1 MGVEGGAIFSQP
13 CAARQRVYPGSR
25 RRREGFNAMHYDGS
39 FEVPIQK
46 QKVYDF
52 VVDPAKITSIFPD
65 VQDVRVIDENNFA
78 LKAKVGISFIRG
90 MMDVKMSIVERN
102 PPSFARMKAKGN
114 GLSSSVEL
122 ENTFTMEDAAGG
134 SGTIVKWAAD
144 AKIAGL
150 MASVGSRLIDAAAQK
165 YVAEIIGSLK
175 EKLSSS

>member
-1 MGVEGGAIFSQP
+1 V
-13 CAARQRVYPGSR
+13 
-25 RRREGFNAMHYDGS
+25 HYDGS
-39 FEVPIQK
+39 FEVPVQK
-46 QKVYDF
+46 QKVYEF
-52 VVDPAKITSIFPD
+52 VTDPKKITSIFPD
-65 VQDVRVIDENNFA
+65 VQDVKVIDENNFS

-90 MMDVKMSIVERN
+90 MMDVRMTILERR
-102 PPSFARMKAKGN
+102 PPAFAKMKAKGN

-122 ENTFTMEDAAGG
+122 ENTFTMEDVPGG
-134 SGTIVKWAAD
+134 SGTLVKWAAD

>member
-1 MGVEGGAIFSQP
+1 
-13 CAARQRVYPGSR
+13 
-25 RRREGFNAMHYDGS
+25 MHYDGS
-39 FEVPIQK
+39 FEVPMPR

-52 VVDPAKITSIFPD
+52 VTDPSKITSIFPD
-65 VQDVRVIDENNFA
+65 VQDVKVADSDNVS

-102 PPSFARMKAKGN
+102 PPGFAKMKSKGN

-122 ENTFTMEDAAGG
+122 ENTFTIEESAGG
-134 SGTIVKWAAD
+134 NGSLVKWAAD

-165 YVAEIIGSLK
+165 YVSEIIGSLR

>member
-1 MGVEGGAIFSQP
+1 L
-13 CAARQRVYPGSR
+13 
-25 RRREGFNAMHYDGS
+25 HYDGS
-39 FEVPIQK
+39 FEVPVPK

-52 VVDPAKITSIFPD
+52 VMDPAKIASIFPD
-65 VQDVRVIDENNFA
+65 VQDVKVIDENNFT

-90 MMDVKMSIVERN
+90 MMDVKMNIVERR

-122 ENTFTMEDAAGG
+122 ENTFNIEDAG
-134 SGTIVKWAAD
+134 SGTLVKWAAD
-144 AKIAGL
+144 AKISGL

-175 EKLSSS
+175 EKLSS

>member
-1 MGVEGGAIFSQP
+1 MRLLPPKDLSWPA
-13 CAARQRVYPGSR
+13 PGSPRFR
-25 RRREGFNAMHYDGS
+25 RMHYDGS
-39 FEVPIQK
+39 FEVPVSK

-52 VVDPAKITSIFPD
+52 VMDPAKITSIFPD
-65 VQDVRVIDENNFA
+65 VQDVKVLDENNFT

-90 MMDVKMSIVERN
+90 MMDVKLTITERT
-102 PPSFARMKAKGN
+102 PPTFAKMKAKGN

-122 ENTFTMEDAAGG
+122 ENTFTMEDAPGGAG
-134 SGTIVKWAAD
+134 TVVRWAAD

-165 YVAEIIGSLK
+165 YVTEIIGSLK

>member
-1 MGVEGGAIFSQP
+1 
-13 CAARQRVYPGSR
+13 
-25 RRREGFNAMHYDGS
+25 MHYDGS
-39 FEVPIQK
+39 FEVPVEK

-65 VQDVRVIDENNFA
+65 VQDVKVVDENTFT

-90 MMDVKMSIVERN
+90 MMDVKLNIVERS
-102 PPSFARMKAKGN
+102 PPGFARMKAKGN

-122 ENTFTMEDAAGG
+122 ENTFAIEDAPAGA
-134 SGTIVKWAAD
+134 GTLVKWSAD

-175 EKLSSS
+175 EKLTSS

>member
-1 MGVEGGAIFSQP
+1 
-13 CAARQRVYPGSR
+13 
-25 RRREGFNAMHYDGS
+25 MHYDGS
-39 FEVPIQK
+39 FEVPVSK
-46 QKVYDF
+46 QKVFDF
-52 VVDPAKITSIFPD
+52 IMDPVRITSIFPD
-65 VQDVRVIDENNFA
+65 VHDVKVIDANNFT

-90 MMDVKMSIVERN
+90 MMDVKLNIAERTS
-102 PPSFARMKAKGN
+102 PTFAKMKAKGN

-122 ENTFTMEDAAGG
+122 ESTFTMEDIPGGAGT
-134 SGTIVKWAAD
+134 SVKWAAD